1 VVDHRCNFQFGQV
14 STTYLK
20 IPAIVEVHEDGGF
33 TAIVHHRNLG
43 CQLQV
48 GSPDLLRVPEEH
60 EVAQAVAVLS
70 HWVKGVGGLGHRL
83 HIGLLQLQSELD
95 NVIWG
100 SSSPAFKGDV
110 TQVGPDTGKQ
120 GSSGREERSER
131 SQGSHFH
138 LYDCLCP
145 FSLLIGG
152 NAQRLQ
158 DSWRDSNKS
167 NKQSKDDHVAHHCLI
182 GLLCLLVGVHLRG
195 SWSSKANHDCTL
207 LATSKLGLKNLNLN
221 L

>member
-1 VVDHRCNFQFGQV
+1 MEIIETPDPIDSV
-14 STTYLK
+14 
-20 IPAIVEVHEDGGF
+20 
-33 TAIVHHRNLG
+33 
-43 CQLQV
+43 QV
-48 GSPDLLRVPEEH
+48 GKKVYFASLGFEPRTFSYPGSRATTTLL
-60 EVAQAVAVLS
+60 AKNYIS
-70 HWVKGVGGLGHRL
+70 WINLGHRL

-145 FSLLIGG
+145 ISLLIGG

-182 GLLCLLVGVHLRG
+182 GLLCLLVGVHLVANESWELRISTFIYYLRG

>member
-1 VVDHRCNFQFGQV
+1 MESV
-14 STTYLK
+14 
-20 IPAIVEVHEDGGF
+20 
-33 TAIVHHRNLG
+33 
-43 CQLQV
+43 QV
-48 GSPDLLRVPEEH
+48 GKAVFITKSILCQPGFRAQDLL
-60 EVAQAVAVLS
+60 LS
-70 HWVKGVGGLGHRL
+70 GEPCYHYTTGWKLYFLIIHLGHRL

-95 NVIWG
+95 NVVWG

-120 GSSGREERSER
+120 GSSGREERSEG

-182 GLLCLLVGVHLRG
+182 GFLCLLVGIHLVAKESWELRISTFIYYLRG